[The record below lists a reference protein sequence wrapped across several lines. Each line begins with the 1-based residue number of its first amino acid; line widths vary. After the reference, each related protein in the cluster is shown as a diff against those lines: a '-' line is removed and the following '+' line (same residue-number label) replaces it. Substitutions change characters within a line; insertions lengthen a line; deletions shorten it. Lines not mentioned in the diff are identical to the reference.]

1 MQKVIK
7 SLDFIINWSIV
18 LLPFSIAISSAPA
31 NVFTGLLV
39 AAFLAKQIILKKPL
53 FSGTPINIPL
63 LAFFVVTCLSLVN
76 SVNYRDSIKGGILR
90 LLQYILVFF
99 IVLQEVKDKKHLIRI
114 IFSIFAGLMLI
125 SFDGIWQVATGKDF
139 IRGYL
144 PVLNIGLRRATASF
158 KDSNL
163 MGIYLSAFAPLAF
176 GMAIYYFK
184 SKKAIPIFLVSFI
197 SLIGIALTYSR
208 PTLLATY
215 IVLFFLGVASK
226 KKTLIIILVATA
238 FIAPFIL
245 PSSVKRWAKEMDY
258 NPVRFMCNDDR
269 IAVYRNSLNM
279 IKAHPFLGVG
289 ANNYM
294 KQYKE
299 YKDKVEYRNIITLDY
314 MYAHNNFIHMAA
326 ELGLLGLLIFI
337 WVLYRLFKESSRIY
351 RSLSDGYLKMLALA
365 LCACL
370 IAFLV
375 NGLTES
381 SLYYSRV
388 AAIFWYIMGLN
399 LALAKFAHAKSEK
412 ADK

>member
-365 LCACL
+365 
-370 IAFLV
+370 
-375 NGLTES
+375 
-381 SLYYSRV
+381 
-388 AAIFWYIMGLN
+388 
-399 LALAKFAHAKSEK
+399 
-412 ADK
+412 